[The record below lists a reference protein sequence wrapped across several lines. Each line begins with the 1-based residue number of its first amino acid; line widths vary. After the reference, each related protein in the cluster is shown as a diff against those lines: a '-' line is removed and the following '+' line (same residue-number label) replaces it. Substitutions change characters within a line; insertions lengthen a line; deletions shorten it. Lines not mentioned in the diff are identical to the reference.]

1 MDEAARIRR
10 GVALALVAVA
20 LFTGMIALVKWLSRD
35 FSPMQVAFFRAS
47 CALALCL
54 PVALADGGLR
64 GLRTAQPGAYAL
76 RGACGVASIV
86 LSFHGVAL
94 MPIADW
100 VAITFLVP
108 LFVAAL
114 SAPML
119 GETVGWRRWIAIGAG
134 LAGVLVIVPPTGTAS
149 AWALAVGVCAQMSV
163 ALALVLIRRMGAAE
177 RTTTIV
183 LYYMLAMT
191 GITALLA
198 PLDWRAPEGT
208 QWAMLAAVGV
218 IGGCGHLLLTAA
230 YRLAPA
236 SVIAPFDYTSIA
248 WGVLVGWL
256 AWGDEPSPRLLLGLP
271 LVVGSG
277 LYVVMSATRPAG
289 GAGRGA

>member
-1 MDEAARIRR
+1 
-10 GVALALVAVA
+10 
-20 LFTGMIALVKWLSRD
+20 
-35 FSPMQVAFFRAS
+35 
-47 CALALCL
+47 
-54 PVALADGGLR
+54 
-64 GLRTAQPGAYAL
+64 
-76 RGACGVASIV
+76 
-86 LSFHGVAL
+86 
-94 MPIADW
+94 
-100 VAITFLVP
+100 
-108 LFVAAL
+108 
-114 SAPML
+114 
-119 GETVGWRRWIAIGAG
+119 
-134 LAGVLVIVPPTGTAS
+134 
-149 AWALAVGVCAQMSV
+149 MSV